1 MDFVA
6 GYYFFVNGDEE
17 GRRSLFVGCRD
28 NLREGSFLNRKPNAS
43 SGCTV
48 LNYFLWGNFSGISEL
63 RLGKLIESGLAVGRH
78 LSASSQGESGGA

>member
-1 MDFVA
+1 MDFVS

-43 SGCTV
+43 VELIFMGQD
-48 LNYFLWGNFSGISEL
+48 FFSGISEL
-63 RLGKLIESGLAVGRH
+63 
-78 LSASSQGESGGA
+78 

>member
-28 NLREGSFLNRKPNAS
+28 NLRARSTDMVVNIVHE
-43 SGCTV
+43 V
-48 LNYFLWGNFSGISEL
+48 LNMCDGPVLEFWCYSPFLYRF
-63 RLGKLIESGLAVGRH
+63 
-78 LSASSQGESGGA
+78 